1 MGTKSSKIPII
12 TLHHINCWKMEALN
26 LKDIPKTYIKQL
38 QTKTHTQNYIREVII
53 VSSKLQVMHI
63 LTN

>member
-1 MGTKSSKIPII
+1 
-12 TLHHINCWKMEALN
+12 MEALN